1 MCTTSVLTIIPTVSV
16 KSQGRWPYEE
26 VSRCASATTGRILL
40 PQSVCVPEDL
50 QASLFLSL
58 KGIQKQCSFGKL
70 L

>member
-26 VSRCASATTGRILL
+26 GSSRILL